1 MARLPY
7 LQQSDLAP
15 EDRDLLKGNI
25 PNEGNVP
32 NLYRVLAH
40 GPKVMRKLNALAMHI
55 RHDSRL
61 DPRLR
66 ELAILQVGYSTRQ
79 AYEYSHH
86 VKLGLQ
92 FGVSEDDIRA
102 IADET
107 AGRPSRLDPVA
118 KLVLRAAREMTD
130 DKAMSDATFAALHR
144 ALDNDCLLELVVAI
158 AQYNAVIRILGTL
171 RIDVEDSYRPYL
183 ESFPLPS

>member
-15 EDRDLLKGNI
+15 EHRDLLAPRASDGS
-25 PNEGNVP
+25 VP

-40 GPKVMRKLNALAMHI
+40 GPNVMRKLNALAMHI

-66 ELAILQVGYSTRQ
+66 ELAILQVGYATRQ
-79 AYEYSHH
+79 RYEYSHH
-86 VKLGLQ
+86 VRLGLE

-102 IADET
+102 IALET
-107 AGRPSRLDPVA
+107 AGQPSKLDPLA

-130 DKAMSDATFAALHR
+130 DKAMSEATFASLHR
-144 ALDNDCLLELVVAI
+144 ELDNDRLLELIVAI

-171 RIDVEDSYRPYL
+171 QIDVEDDYLPYL
-183 ESFPLPS
+183 ERFPLPG